1 MMKKKILS
9 LCMVAIMLNISVE
22 SYAYSL
28 NNIQLAT
35 NSDSTSTPSEGGG
48 PSSGGGEAE
57 QPPSAPPDGSNSGD
71 SAQPPS
77 SSGGSTGAGGAG
89 GSTTAPNTPLPN
101 KGGSNSVEL
110 DGGIGEWGPDK
121 DKNLPNFN
129 GTEGSEKPDV
139 DNALQ
144 EGQYFTISATVP
156 LGMEF
161 LIKNKDKHGFSTEGI
176 FISPYY
182 KVINN
187 GSHTL
192 KVHFE
197 SFEYATSSSNKTS
210 GLIQEELEK
219 VTILIDED
227 PMKNV
232 EQINSIWKNIWK
244 VIENNEIIGQK
255 LRHAIYQVKFRSSML
270 PLYNILTHTIEFRKE
285 NLQLQEK
292 YDNMHNKIDN
302 ILNQAKKELSADEYD
317 LLKMSYEQAK
327 NFAMYKDVMGAVDGK
342 LIPFWF
348 GIHDE
353 IREILRKSNSSMPI
367 RSVGQAGMFYYLVW
381 YLPTDLKAIVMT
393 PDFTDFSLEDL

>member
-9 LCMVAIMLNISVE
+9 LCMVAIMLNLSVE

-35 NSDSTSTPSEGGG
+35 SSDLTSTPSEGGG
-48 PSSGGGEAE
+48 TSAGGGGAE
-57 QPPSAPPDGSNSGD
+57 QPPSAPPNDSGNGGD

-89 GSTTAPNTPLPN
+89 GSTTAPNTPLEN

-156 LGMEF
+156 LNMEF
-161 LIKNKDKHGFSTEGI
+161 LIKNENENGSSSNGK
-176 FISPYY
+176 FITPYY

-187 GSHTL
+187 GSHKL

-197 SFEYATSSSNKTS
+197 SFEYATSKATKTS
-210 GLIQEELEK
+210 GLIKEELEK
-219 VTILIDED
+219 LYVIDNPTPKNNMVEMKLNLTYDRPSNSYLKRIDLIPTNSPTITSRLL
-227 PMKNV
+227 KSSNSV
-232 EQINSIWKNIWK
+232 EQ
-244 VIENNEIIGQK
+244 
-255 LRHAIYQVKFRSSML
+255 
-270 PLYNILTHTIEFRKE
+270 
-285 NLQLQEK
+285 
-292 YDNMHNKIDN
+292 
-302 ILNQAKKELSADEYD
+302 ELGELDPN
-317 LLKMSYEQAK
+317 EQARLYYGSDLWESPK
-327 NFAMYKDVMGAVDGK
+327 SENVTKGVEANFNLKLAFSIDGK
-342 LIPFWF
+342 TTETNQPS
-348 GIHDE
+348 GSPGDTTTE
-353 IREILRKSNSSMPI
+353 SSP
-367 RSVGQAGMFYYLVW
+367 SQQPSAPTPSQPSSGTTPGDTSQSSPGSSTQGQQPNGDTSSEPQNPAGNGQQGQRN
-381 YLPTDLKAIVMT
+381 
-393 PDFTDFSLEDL
+393 

>member
-9 LCMVAIMLNISVE
+9 LCMVAIMLNVPMK
-22 SYAYSL
+22 SYSYSL
-28 NNIQLAT
+28 NNVQLAT
-35 NSDSTSTPSEGGG
+35 NSDLTNNPSGGDTPSGDGG
-48 PSSGGGEAE
+48 AE
-57 QPPSAPPDGSNSGD
+57 QPPSAPPNDSGNGGSST
-71 SAQPPS
+71 QPPNS
-77 SSGGSTGAGGAG
+77 DGGSTEAGGAG

-219 VTILIDED
+219 LYVVKTPKSGNGKVEMKLNLTYDRPSNPYVKKIDLVPPENSSTITSKLL
-227 PMKNV
+227 KSSNSV
-232 EQINSIWKNIWK
+232 EQVLGLLDPNEQARLYYGSDLWESPKSEGINKGVEANFNLKLAFSIEGKTT
-244 VIENNEIIGQK
+244 ENNQPSG
-255 LRHAIYQVKFRSSML
+255 S
-270 PLYNILTHTIEFRKE
+270 
-285 NLQLQEK
+285 
-292 YDNMHNKIDN
+292 
-302 ILNQAKKELSADEYD
+302 
-317 LLKMSYEQAK
+317 
-327 NFAMYKDVMGAVDGK
+327 
-342 LIPFWF
+342 
-348 GIHDE
+348 
-353 IREILRKSNSSMPI
+353 
-367 RSVGQAGMFYYLVW
+367 
-381 YLPTDLKAIVMT
+381 T
-393 PDFTDFSLEDL
+393 PDTSPSQPPSTPTPSQPSNGTTSGDTSQSSPGSSTQGQQPNGDTSSEAQNPAGNGQQGQRN